1 MHVAVFHNIL
11 RETCDDVGFSTR
23 DFFVSSRESEGGCAS
38 LRLEREIKPIV
49 EFRGSGG
56 ISEEGLQFEGK

>member
-23 DFFVSSRESEGGCAS
+23 DFFVSSRESEDGCAS
-38 LRLEREIKPIV
+38 LRLVNKIEISL
-49 EFRGSGG
+49 G
-56 ISEEGLQFEGK
+56 